1 MKQLWVGAISLL
13 MVLPAC
19 DWFISSKTIQG
30 SGIKARQEYPIKDV
44 DELKVSGSGKVIL
57 KQGDTESLVI
67 EADDNI
73 LPHIEVEV
81 DDGELSI
88 HPERNTNLR
97 SKSGIVYYLTLKE
110 IEEIKL
116 SGVVELESSLI
127 EAKKLEFELSGA
139 TKVKARI
146 KTDTLEIEGSGA
158 SKLYLEGETN
168 KQKVEIAG
176 SMHYDAGSLQSEIAE
191 IEVLGASRV
200 TVAVRKKL
208 EVEASGVAV
217 ISYKGDPEVTK
228 EISGA
233 ASVQKVG

>member
-1 MKQLWVGAISLL
+1 MKQFALLSLL
-13 MVLPAC
+13 ILLPAC
-19 DWFISSKTIQG
+19 DWFANSKTIQG
-30 SGIKARQEYPIKDV
+30 SGIKARKEYPIEDV
-44 DELKVSGSGKVIL
+44 DELKVAGSGKVKL
-57 KQGDTESLVI
+57 KQGDTELLVI

-73 LPHIEVEV
+73 LPHIITEI
-81 DDGELSI
+81 DDGELFI

-97 SKSGIVYYLTLKE
+97 SKSGIVYYLTLKN

-116 SGVVELESSLI
+116 SGAVDLESSLI
-127 EAKKLEFELSGA
+127 EAKKLEFGLSGA
-139 TKVKARI
+139 TKIKARI

-168 KQKVEIAG
+168 KQEVKISG
-176 SMHYDAGSLQSEIAE
+176 SMHYDAGSLQSDVAE
-191 IEVLGASRV
+191 IEVSGASRI

-217 ISYKGDPEVTK
+217 VSYKGNPEVTK

-233 ASVQKVG
+233 ASVEKVG

>member
-1 MKQLWVGAISLL
+1 MKRLMVVAFSLL
-13 MVLPAC
+13 TLLPGC
-19 DWFISSKTIQG
+19 DWFASSKTIQG
-30 SGIKARQEYPIKDV
+30 SGIKAGEERPIKDV
-44 DELKVSGSGKVIL
+44 DELKVAGSGKVIL

-73 LPHIEVEV
+73 LPHIITEV

-88 HPERNTNLR
+88 HPEKNMNLR
-97 SKSGIVYYLTLKE
+97 SKSGIMYYLTLKK

-116 SGVVELESSLI
+116 SGAVDLESSLI
-127 EAKKLEFELSGA
+127 EAKKLEFDLSGA
-139 TKVKARI
+139 TKVKACI

-168 KQKVEIAG
+168 KQEVKISG
-176 SMHYDAGSLQSEIAE
+176 SMHYDAGSLKSDVAE
-191 IEVLGASRV
+191 IEVSGASRV

-217 ISYKGDPEVTK
+217 ISYKGDPEVT
-228 EISGA
+228 IDSSGA

>member
-1 MKQLWVGAISLL
+1 MKQFALLSLL
-13 MVLPAC
+13 ILLPAC
-19 DWFISSKTIQG
+19 DWFANSKTIQG
-30 SGIKARQEYPIKDV
+30 SGIKARQEYPIEDV
-44 DELKVSGSGKVIL
+44 DELKVAGSGKVIL

-73 LPHIEVEV
+73 LPHIIIEV

-88 HPERNTNLR
+88 HPEHNSNLR
-97 SKSGIVYYLTLKE
+97 SKSGIVYYLTLKK
-110 IEEIKL
+110 IEEIEL
-116 SGVVELESSLI
+116 SGAVELESSLI
-127 EAKKLEFELSGA
+127 EAKKLEFGLSGA

-168 KQKVEIAG
+168 KQKVEISG
-176 SMHYDAGSLQSEIAE
+176 STHYDAGSLQSESAE
-191 IEVLGASRV
+191 IEVSGASRV

-217 ISYKGDPEVTK
+217 ISYKGDPQVT
-228 EISGA
+228 IDSSGA

>member
-1 MKQLWVGAISLL
+1 

-19 DWFISSKTIQG
+19 DWFTNSKTIQG
-30 SGIKARQEYPIKDV
+30 SGTRARQEYPIKDV
-44 DELKVSGSGKVIL
+44 DELKVAGSGKVIL
-57 KQGDTESLVI
+57 KQGDTETLVI

-73 LPHIEVEV
+73 LSHIEVEV
-81 DDGELSI
+81 DDGELFI
-88 HPERNTNLR
+88 HPERNTNFGSR
-97 SKSGIVYYLTLKE
+97 SGIVYYLTLKE
-110 IEEIKL
+110 IEEIRL
-116 SGVVELESSLI
+116 SGAVELESSLI

-139 TKVKARI
+139 TKIKARI

-168 KQKVEIAG
+168 KQKVEISG
-176 SMHYDAGSLQSEIAE
+176 SMHYDAGSLKSEVVE
-191 IEVLGASRV
+191 IEVSGASRV

-217 ISYKGDPEVTK
+217 VSYKGDPEV
-228 EISGA
+228 IIDSSGA